1 MAPLDDLVH
10 PFFIP
15 FKNGLN
21 TAVPPVPDPAV
32 HPQSKSHLLGML
44 AEEDTLNP
52 SFNDH
57 PCPYLFHIDLKVI
70 IGPS

>member
-10 PFFIP
+10 PFSIP

-21 TAVPPVPDPAV
+21 TAVPPILDPAFDT
-32 HPQSKSHLLGML
+32 QSKSHFLGMVT
-44 AEEDTLNP
+44 EEDTLNP

-57 PCPYLFHIDLKVI
+57 PCPYLFHIGLKVI
-70 IGPS
+70 IEPS